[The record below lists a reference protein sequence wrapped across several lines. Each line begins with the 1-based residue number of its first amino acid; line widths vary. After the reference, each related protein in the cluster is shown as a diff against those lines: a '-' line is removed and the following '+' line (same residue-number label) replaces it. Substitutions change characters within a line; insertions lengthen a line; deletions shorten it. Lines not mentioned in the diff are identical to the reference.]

1 MYLKNLLK
9 MTTKDLSLTH
19 LVRPSSLTKNAPL
32 LLLLHGYG
40 SDENDLFSFANELPE
55 EYIIVSAKAPYSLQP
70 YGNAWYAI
78 NFDAAGDKFSD
89 AEQGIVS
96 RERIM
101 KFIDELIEAYP
112 IDENNINLLGFSQG
126 AILSF
131 ATALSYPNKFNN
143 IIALSGY
150 IDKNMMV
157 ENYKENDF
165 SNLKIYN
172 SHGSQD
178 QVIPVDWARKNQH
191 VLKELNIDF
200 TYEEFPVGHGVAPQ
214 NFMSFKKWLLAKA

>member
-1 MYLKNLLK
+1 

-19 LVRPSSLTKNAPL
+19 LIRPSTLNHKAPL

-40 SDENDLFSFANELPE
+40 SDENDLFSFASELPE
-55 EYIIVSAKAPYSLQP
+55 EYIIVSAKAPFPMQP

-89 AEQGIVS
+89 TEQAISS

-101 KFIDELIEAYP
+101 AFIGELIEAYP
-112 IDENNINLLGFSQG
+112 IDENNLNLLGFSQG
-126 AILSF
+126 CILSF
-131 ATALSYPNKFNN
+131 AAALSYPEKFNR
-143 IIALSGY
+143 IIGLSGY
-150 IDKNMMV
+150 IDKKMITAGF
-157 ENYKENDF
+157 ENKDF

-191 VLKELNIDF
+191 LLTELNIDF

-214 NFMSFKKWLLAKA
+214 NFASFKKWLTS